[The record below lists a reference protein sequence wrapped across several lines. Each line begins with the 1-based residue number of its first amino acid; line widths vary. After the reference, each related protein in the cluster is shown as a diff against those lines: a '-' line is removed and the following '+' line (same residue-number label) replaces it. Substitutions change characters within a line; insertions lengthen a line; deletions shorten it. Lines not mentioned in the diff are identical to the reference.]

1 MGDAIIWYLI
11 TFGCAALFYG
21 IGVYAQKLKKPMGF
35 WSGQTISPSEI
46 SDIEGYNRENSKMWK
61 WYSVWFWA
69 AGILW
74 IWNEVV
80 SVVVLALGCTVG
92 IGLLIGRY
100 LRIEKKYKKTGL

>member
-61 WYSVWFWA
+61 LYSLWYVA
-69 AGILW
+69 AGLAE
-74 IWNEVV
+74 IW
-80 SVVVLALGCTVG
+80 STLIAVVLLFLSCSLGL
-92 IGLLIGRY
+92 GLLIAHY
-100 LRIEKKYKKTGL
+100 KRIYKNYKR